1 MKAYWFSSIMNIV
14 AAIALFGAGS
24 KEMNNLGAAVPA
36 VLCVAAAVLAV
47 LAVRQ
52 IRRDRP

>member
-47 LAVRQ
+47 RQ

>member
-24 KEMNNLGAAVPA
+24 KEMNNLGTAVPA

-47 LAVRQ
+47 RQ